1 MSHRLRLIDMM
12 ITCKQLND
20 IASDFLDGELSLRKR
35 LAIWLHRV
43 MCTDCS
49 RYLLQLKLS
58 TTAVQ
63 KMSDQTEPDDREID
77 EILERIMK

>member
-1 MSHRLRLIDMM
+1 MMM

-20 IASDFLDGELSLRKR
+20 IASDFLDGELSVWKR

-77 EILERIMK
+77 EILEKIMK